1 MSDRTPNSDPTRVTV
16 LGVGQMGLVCANGLA
31 GPDRGADAGR
41 PPVDVRVW
49 GHDPD
54 EVGALA
60 QTRESERLPGF
71 RLIDSVRVCLDA
83 EEALA
88 ETDVVVAAIPA
99 QFLRGAFESIRDKLP
114 RNAGVVSVAK
124 GIEVGSLLRPS
135 QAIAEALDDDPDSAA
150 RPLGVLSGPTIAAEL
165 ARCMPAT
172 MIAASDP
179 ATDDGTFARELQD
192 LFTTSWLRIYT
203 NDDLIGVELAGAT
216 KNVIAIA
223 AGILDGLNAGYN
235 AKSALLARGLAEI
248 ARLGG
253 AMGASHDT
261 FFGVAGAGD
270 LATTCFSPEGRNRSC
285 GEALGKGGTLEGY
298 IAGSPMVVEGVA
310 TTRAV
315 VALAAKYRVEMPIA
329 QAVHD
334 VLFDGLDPLQAITGL
349 MSRAPKAER
358 VG

>member
-1 MSDRTPNSDPTRVTV
+1 MPEPDRATRIAI
-16 LGVGQMGLVCANGLA
+16 LGVGQMGLVCANALA
-31 GPDRGADAGR
+31 GRDPGNGDAR
-41 PPVDVRVW
+41 KAVDVRVW

-54 EVGALA
+54 EVGSVA
-60 QTRESERLPGF
+60 QTRVSDSLAGF
-71 RLIDSVRVCLDA
+71 ELEETVRVCLDA
-83 EEALA
+83 ADALA
-88 ETDVVVAAIPA
+88 EVDVIVAAVPA
-99 QFLRGAFESIRDKLP
+99 QFLRDVFENLRSLIPAR
-114 RNAGVVSVAK
+114 AGIVSVAK
-124 GIEVGSLLRPS
+124 GIEVGTLFRPT
-135 QAIAEALDDDPDSAA
+135 QAIAEALADDPDAAA
-150 RPLGVLSGPTIAAEL
+150 RPLGALSGPTIAGEL

-179 ATDDGTFARELQD
+179 ATDDGTFAAMIQT
-192 LFTTSWLRIYT
+192 LFTTSWQRIYT
-203 NDDLIGVELAGAT
+203 NDDLLGVELAGAT

-223 AGILDGLNAGYN
+223 AGILDGLNAGFN

-253 AMGASHDT
+253 AMGADRDT

-285 GEALGKGGTLEGY
+285 GEALGKGMTLDDYLGETK
-298 IAGSPMVVEGVA
+298 MVVEGVA

-334 VLFDGLDPLQAITGL
+334 VLFDGLDPLLAITSL
-349 MSRAPKAER
+349 MTRAPKAER